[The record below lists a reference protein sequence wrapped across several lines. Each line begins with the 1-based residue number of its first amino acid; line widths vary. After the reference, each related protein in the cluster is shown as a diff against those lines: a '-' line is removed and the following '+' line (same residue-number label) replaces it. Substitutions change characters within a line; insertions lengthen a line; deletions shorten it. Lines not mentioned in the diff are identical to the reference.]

1 MKLLQASLGLLLT
14 VVPAAFAHHSP
25 TAEFDMSK
33 AVDVTGTITKVE
45 WTNPHIWWYVDVK
58 DADGKVTNWGFTG
71 GPPAFLIRVGVTKN
85 SLKVGDVV
93 TVHGFRAKDGSNNAN
108 GVSVRFADGRQAFVT
123 GFESGV
129 DHRSL
134 SPQDAA
140 AAAAANGNKKY

>member
-1 MKLLQASLGLLLT
+1 MKLLQASLRLLLT

-25 TAEFDMSK
+25 TAEFDMSNP
-33 AVDVTGTITKVE
+33 VDVIGTITKVE

-58 DADGKVTNWGFTG
+58 DANGKVTNWGFTG
-71 GPPAFLIRVGVTKN
+71 GPPAFLIRAGVTRN

-108 GVSVRFADGRQAFVT
+108 GTSVRFRDGHQAFVS
-123 GFESGV
+123 GFEAGV
-129 DHRSL
+129 DGRKL
-134 SPQDAA
+134 SPEEAA